1 MKRRL
6 GSLAVSLLVVVAA
19 LAPAG
24 CATLDQLA
32 STLVNLKRLQFRIG
46 QITGFRL
53 AGFDLGVALVGGPLR

>member
-1 MKRRL
+1 MKPRL
-6 GSLAVSLLVVVAA
+6 GALAASLLAVAAA

-24 CATLDQLA
+24 CATL
-32 STLVNLKRLQFRIG
+32 VNEKRLQFRIG